1 MYIVRTLKLKKHL
14 ENLGFRIEGTM
25 PNKDIPNFLV
35 WLFED
40 TKELRQAVKEY
51 CNK

>member
-1 MYIVRTLKLKKHL
+1 MYIVRTLKLKKYL
-14 ENLGFRIEGTM
+14 EEKGFKYEGTI

-40 TKELRQAVKEY
+40 GQLIREAVQEYSTK
-51 CNK
+51 

>member
-1 MYIVRTLKLKKHL
+1 MYIIRTLKLKKWL
-14 ENLGFRIEGTM
+14 ENKGFKVEGTI

-40 TKELRQAVKEY
+40 SKEIRQAVKEY
-51 CNK
+51 CNS

>member
-1 MYIVRTLKLKKHL
+1 MYIIRTLKLKKYL
-14 ENLGFRIEGTM
+14 ESRGFRAEGTM

-40 TKELRQAVKEY
+40 NMEIRQAVKDY
-51 CNK
+51 SKN